1 MEWSKDHHPKRWKG
15 LGRVNLSFIDWL
27 IVALV
32 LAGMIY
38 SVSMTKGL
46 MKSVT
51 DFLSAG
57 RTAGRYVLSVSS
69 GVAGLGAI
77 SIVMFMEMGFVA
89 GFALSW
95 WGLSQGIIILAIT
108 MSGWVIYRFRMTRS
122 LTLAQFFEKRYSRN
136 FRIFAGIIAF
146 FAGIINFGIF
156 PAVGA
161 QFFINYCGLPES
173 FLGIPM
179 YPLVMILLL
188 GVALYFVYTGGQIA
202 VIIADFFQGVFV
214 TLVLFGIALF
224 LFFNV
229 SWDQVTESLEQTP
242 LKLAREEIADLRLED
257 SFEAL
262 TEDEQNKKIFDI
274 NNKYENSSRIN
285 PFKTSHVEDFNFWY
299 FLIGIIGVMYGT
311 LGWQGSQGYNSSAKS
326 AHEAK
331 MGSVLAGF
339 RGLPQGLFMFLVPVL
354 VYVFMNHPDYQSVAD
369 SVNSSLA
376 GLSTDTLRS
385 QMRAPFVLSEVLPV
399 GLLGAFAALMLAAFI
414 STHDTYLHSW
424 GSIFIQD
431 VIMPF
436 REKPFDKDTHI
447 KVLRYS
453 IFGVAIFIFL
463 FSLLFSQS
471 QKIALYFAVTAAI
484 FSGGC
489 GAVIIGG
496 LYWDRGTTAA
506 AWTAMVVGAVIG
518 VGGTLVKQV
527 SSDWLADPA
536 SYQTMKS
543 ILLFLQNINGQ
554 EYWGIGM
561 AASSLSY
568 VTVSLAG
575 PEKRMNMDKL
585 LNRGKYSIDGEVKV
599 VNEEPDL
606 GWKIFGMGKEFT
618 KTDKLIYIVNYAW
631 TGMWTI
637 VFIVGTIYN
646 LSNPV
651 SNSSWMA
658 YWKYYIYINIVV
670 CAVIIVWFTLGGFSD
685 LRQMIK
691 SLKSERRD
699 HGDDGWVDNMEE
711 EE

>member
-1 MEWSKDHHPKRWKG
+1 
-15 LGRVNLSFIDWL
+15 
-27 IVALV
+27 
-32 LAGMIY
+32 MIY

-57 RTAGRYVLSVSS
+57 RTAGRYVISVSS

-77 SIVMFMEMGFVA
+77 SIVMFLEMGYVA
-89 GFALSW
+89 GFSLSW

-108 MSGWVIYRFRMTRS
+108 MSGWVIYRFRSTRC

-136 FRIFAGIIAF
+136 FRIFAGIVAF

-161 QFFINYCGLPES
+161 QFFINYCGLPDS
-173 FLGIPM
+173 FIGIPV

-214 TLVLFGIALF
+214 TFVLFGVALY
-224 LFFNV
+224 LFFTIG
-229 SWDQVTESLEQTP
+229 WDQVSESLEQTP
-242 LKLAREEIADLRLED
+242 ITLAREQIADLRADD
-257 SFEAL
+257 SFQGLSDA
-262 TEDEQNKKIFDI
+262 EQNKKIFEI
-274 NNKYENSSRIN
+274 NENYENSSRIN

-339 RGLPQGLFMFLVPVL
+339 RGLPQGLFMFIVPVL
-354 VYVFMNHPDYQSVAD
+354 IYVLMTHPDYQSVAD
-369 SVNSSLA
+369 SVTSSLDN
-376 GLSTDTLRS
+376 LSTDTLRS
-385 QMRAPFVLSEVLPV
+385 QMRAPFVLSEILPV

-436 REKPFDKDTHI
+436 RKKPFDKETHL

-453 IFGVAIFIFL
+453 IFGVAVFIFL

-506 AWTAMVVGAVIG
+506 AWTAMIVGAIIG

-527 SSDWLADPA
+527 SGDWLADPSSFA
-536 SYQTMKS
+536 AIKS
-543 ILLFLQNINGQ
+543 IILSLQDINGQ

-568 VTVSLAG
+568 VSVSLAG
-575 PEKRMNMDKL
+575 NGTRVNMDRL
-585 LNRGKYSIDGEVKV
+585 LNRGKYSIKGEMKV
-599 VNEEPDL
+599 VNQEPDL

-618 KTDKLIYIVNYAW
+618 KTDKLIYIINYVW
-631 TGMWTI
+631 TGMWTL
-637 VFIVGTIYN
+637 VFIIGTAYN

-651 SNSSWMA
+651 SNSSWMV
-658 YWKYYIYINIVV
+658 YWKYYIYINIAVS
-670 CAVIIVWFTLGGFSD
+670 AVIIVWFTVGGFSD
-685 LRQMIK
+685 LRDMIK
-691 SLKSERRD
+691 SLQSENRD
-699 HGDDGWVDNMEE
+699 HGDDGWVDNTGEE
-711 EE
+711 E

>member
-1 MEWSKDHHPKRWKG
+1 M
-15 LGRVNLSFIDWL
+15 NLTFIDWL

-32 LAGMIY
+32 LGGMIY
-38 SVSMTKGL
+38 SVRMTKGL

-69 GVAGLGAI
+69 GIAGLGAI

-146 FAGIINFGIF
+146 FAGILNFGIF

-173 FLGIPM
+173 FLGIPI

-188 GVALYFVYTGGQIA
+188 GIALYFVYTGGQIA

-224 LFFNV
+224 LFYNV
-229 SWDQVTESLEQTP
+229 SWDQVSESLEQTP
-242 LKLAREEIADLRLED
+242 LKLARQEIADLQLEE
-257 SFEAL
+257 SFL
-262 TEDEQNKKIFDI
+262 QLSEDEQNKKIFDI

-354 VYVFMNHPDYQSVAD
+354 VYVFMNHPDYQAVAD
-369 SVNSSLA
+369 SVNSSLS

-436 REKPFDKDTHI
+436 RDKPFDKDTHI
-447 KVLRYS
+447 KVLRFS
-453 IFGVAIFIFL
+453 IFGVAVFIFF

-506 AWTAMVVGAVIG
+506 AWTAMIVGAVIG
-518 VGGTLVKQV
+518 VGGTLVKQI
-527 SSDWLADPA
+527 SSAWLADPT
-536 SYQTMKS
+536 SYQAMKS
-543 ILLFLQNINGQ
+543 VLLFFQGINGQ

-561 AASSLSY
+561 AASSMSY

-575 PEKRMNMDKL
+575 SGKKMNMDKL
-585 LNRGKYSIDGEVKV
+585 LNRGKYSIEGEVKV
-599 VNEEPDL
+599 VNVEPDF

-631 TGMWTI
+631 TGMWTL
-637 VFIVGTIYN
+637 VFIIGTIYN

-651 SNSSWMA
+651 SNTSWMA
-658 YWKYYIYINIVV
+658 YWKYYIYINIIV
-670 CAVIIVWFTLGGFSD
+670 CSVIIVWFTLGGFSD
-685 LRQMIK
+685 LRHMIK
-691 SLKSERRD
+691 SLKSEDRD
-699 HGDDGWVDNMEE
+699 HGDDGWVGSYEE
-711 EE
+711 KE

>member
-1 MEWSKDHHPKRWKG
+1 M
-15 LGRVNLSFIDWL
+15 NLTFIDWL
-27 IVALV
+27 IVTLV

-136 FRIFAGIIAF
+136 FRIFAGIVAF

-173 FLGIPM
+173 FLGIPI

-188 GVALYFVYTGGQIA
+188 SIALYFVYTGGQIA

-214 TLVLFGIALF
+214 TVVLFGIALF
-224 LFFNV
+224 LFFSV
-229 SWDQVTESLEQTP
+229 SWNQVTESLEQTP

-257 SFEAL
+257 SFQDL

-354 VYVFMNHPDYQSVAD
+354 VYVFMNHPDYQSVAE

-436 REKPFDKDTHI
+436 RDKPFDKDTHI

-453 IFGVAIFIFL
+453 IFGVAVFIFL

-518 VGGTLVKQV
+518 VGGTLVKQI
-527 SSDWLADPA
+527 SSEWLADPA
-536 SYQTMKS
+536 SYQTIKS
-543 ILLFLQNINGQ
+543 VLLFLQSINGQ

-568 VTVSLAG
+568 VTVSLVG
-575 PEKRMNMDKL
+575 PEKKMNMDKL
-585 LNRGKYSIDGEVKV
+585 LNLGKYSIEGEVTV
-599 VNEEPDL
+599 VNVEPDF

-618 KTDKLIYIVNYAW
+618 KTDKIIYIVNYAW

-637 VFIVGTIYN
+637 VFIIGTIYN

-685 LRQMIK
+685 LRHMIK
-691 SLKSERRD
+691 SLKSEDRD
-699 HGDDGWVDNMEE
+699 HGDDGWVGNPEE

>member
-1 MEWSKDHHPKRWKG
+1 M
-15 LGRVNLSFIDWL
+15 NLTFIDWL
-27 IVALV
+27 IVTLV

-136 FRIFAGIIAF
+136 FRIFAGIVAF

-188 GVALYFVYTGGQIA
+188 SIALYFVYTGGQIA

-214 TLVLFGIALF
+214 TVVLFGIALF
-224 LFFNV
+224 LFFSV
-229 SWDQVTESLEQTP
+229 SWNQVTESLEQTP

-257 SFEAL
+257 SFQDL

-436 REKPFDKDTHI
+436 RDKPFDKDTHI

-453 IFGVAIFIFL
+453 IFGVAVFIFL

-518 VGGTLVKQV
+518 VGGTLVKQI
-527 SSDWLADPA
+527 SSEWLADPA

-543 ILLFLQNINGQ
+543 VLLFLQSINGQ

-568 VTVSLAG
+568 VTVSLVG
-575 PEKRMNMDKL
+575 PEKKMNMDKL
-585 LNRGKYSIDGEVKV
+585 LNRGKYSIEGEVTV
-599 VNEEPDL
+599 VNVEPDF

-618 KTDKLIYIVNYAW
+618 KTDKIIYIVNYAW

-637 VFIVGTIYN
+637 VFIIGTIYN

-685 LRQMIK
+685 LRHMIK
-691 SLKSERRD
+691 SLKSEDRD
-699 HGDDGWVDNMEE
+699 HGDDGWVGNPEE

>member
-1 MEWSKDHHPKRWKG
+1 M
-15 LGRVNLSFIDWL
+15 NLTFIDWL
-27 IVALV
+27 IVTLV

-136 FRIFAGIIAF
+136 FRIFAGIVAF

-188 GVALYFVYTGGQIA
+188 SIALYFVYTGGQIA

-214 TLVLFGIALF
+214 TVVLFGIALF
-224 LFFNV
+224 LFFSV
-229 SWDQVTESLEQTP
+229 SWNQVTESLEQTP
-242 LKLAREEIADLRLED
+242 LKLARQEIADLRLED
-257 SFEAL
+257 SFQDL

-436 REKPFDKDTHI
+436 RDKPFDKDTHI

-453 IFGVAIFIFL
+453 IFGVAVFIFL

-518 VGGTLVKQV
+518 VGGTLVKQI
-527 SSDWLADPA
+527 SSEWLADPA

-543 ILLFLQNINGQ
+543 VLLFLQSINGQ

-568 VTVSLAG
+568 VTISLVG
-575 PEKRMNMDKL
+575 PEKKMNMDKL
-585 LNRGKYSIDGEVKV
+585 LNRGKYSIEGEVTV
-599 VNEEPDL
+599 VNVEPDF

-618 KTDKLIYIVNYAW
+618 KTDKIIYIVNYAW

-637 VFIVGTIYN
+637 VFIIGTIYN

-685 LRQMIK
+685 LRHMIK
-691 SLKSERRD
+691 SLKSEDRD
-699 HGDDGWVDNMEE
+699 HGDDGWVGNPEE